1 MEFLAWLEN
10 SAFSTWIRTTPSI
23 FGYVGVLFLH
33 TAGFAVVIG
42 ISLVLDLRILGA
54 IREIPIAGLNRFFP
68 VIWTGVCLN
77 VCSGAV
83 LFAQDATTRA
93 GNPMFAI
100 KLLLVALALGDT
112 VLIQRAIGR
121 PAIGSSASSGKGLA
135 LASLVLWL
143 GVVTAGRMMAYV
155 TQSG

>member
-1 MEFLAWLEN
+1 M
-10 SAFSTWIRTTPSI
+10 
-23 FGYVGVLFLH
+23 
-33 TAGFAVVIG
+33 FAV
-42 ISLVLDLRILGA
+42 
-54 IREIPIAGLNRFFP
+54 
-68 VIWTGVCLN
+68 
-77 VCSGAV
+77 
-83 LFAQDATTRA
+83 
-93 GNPMFAI
+93 
-100 KLLLVALALGDT
+100 KLLLVVLALADT